1 MNRAE
6 TEKKMKRFSVSFDL
20 EIRKKKQKDCLEKR

>member
-1 MNRAE
+1 MLGHLEMNTAE

-20 EIRKKKQKDCLEKR
+20 EIRKKK